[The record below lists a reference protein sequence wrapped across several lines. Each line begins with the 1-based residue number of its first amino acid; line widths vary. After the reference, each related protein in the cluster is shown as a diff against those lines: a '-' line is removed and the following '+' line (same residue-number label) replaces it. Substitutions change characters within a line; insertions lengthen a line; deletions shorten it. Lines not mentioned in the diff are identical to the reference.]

1 MLSSIHPLGERSRKN
16 RWVVTV
22 TAFTLG
28 SVATAALIGG
38 ALGTAGSFLDP
49 PLWLLLVVVGVAG
62 LLDLLN
68 VAPPGPERQVNE
80 RWIDTYRGTVYGFGF
95 GAQLGAGLAT
105 FVVSWGVYAVLIAE
119 FLAGSAAGGAII
131 GAAFGLGRAA
141 MPLASGWVDR
151 PSRLTAFHIQL
162 AKLARPV
169 HLASA
174 AIIIAVAGL
183 AALGA

>member
-16 RWVVTV
+16 NWAVTI

-28 SVATAALIGG
+28 SVVTAAAIGA
-38 ALGTAGSFLDP
+38 ALGVAGSILDAP
-49 PLWLLLVVVGVAG
+49 GWVLLVVVGLAG
-62 LLDLLN
+62 LLDL
-68 VAPPGPERQVNE
+68 VGVTPPGPERQVNE

-105 FVVSWGVYAVLIAE
+105 FVVSWGVYAVLAAE
-119 FLAGSAAGGAII
+119 FLSGSAARGAII
-131 GAAFGLGRAA
+131 GTAFGLGRAA

-151 PSRLTAFHIQL
+151 PSRLTAFHVQL

-169 HLASA
+169 HLSSA
-174 AIIIAVAGL
+174 AIIIGVAAL
-183 AALGA
+183 AAIGT

>member
-16 RWVVTV
+16 TWAVTI

-28 SVATAALIGG
+28 SVMTAAVIGG
-38 ALGTAGSFLDP
+38 ALGAVGSLLEAP
-49 PLWLLLVVVGVAG
+49 GWVLLVIVGAAG
-62 LLDLLN
+62 VLDLMAVN
-68 VAPPGPERQVNE
+68 PPGPERQVNE

-105 FVVSWGVYAVLIAE
+105 FVVSWGVFAVFAAE
-119 FLAGSAAGGAII
+119 LLSGSARGGAII

-151 PSRLTAFHIQL
+151 PSRLTAFHVQL

-174 AIIIAVAGL
+174 LIIIAVAGF
-183 AALGA
+183 AAIGA